1 MFETLLNRAGS
12 RAVALETT
20 LLLHG
25 VPAGQGKPLARD
37 LASIIE
43 SEGATA
49 ALCGVVAGV
58 PTVGMSEAEL
68 DTLLASPKVPK
79 ANSPNLGVILHN
91 RSHGATTVSTTMEL
105 AAAAGVRVFATGG
118 LGGVHRHLEQR
129 LDISADLFAFT
140 RFPVAVVTS
149 GCKSLLDV
157 ENTREMLETL
167 GIPVIGFRTNRFP
180 AFYLRESEAGL
191 DARFDSPEEL
201 ASFVASELLR
211 TGRGIVVANPI
222 PQEHELSRADW
233 DRWLASAQ
241 AESASAT
248 GRDVTPALLGK
259 LHTLSGGLT
268 LKANVELVR
277 SNARLAGQIAA
288 RMA

>member
-58 PTVGMSEAEL
+58 PTVGMSDAEL

-180 AFYLRESEAGL
+180 AFYLRESEAGI
-191 DARFDSPEEL
+191 DARFDSPDEL
-201 ASFVASELLR
+201 ANFVASELRR

-222 PQEHELSRADW
+222 PEEYELSRADW
-233 DRWLASAQ
+233 DCWLASAQ

>member
-1 MFETLLNRAGS
+1 MFETLLNRAGV

-68 DTLLASPKVPK
+68 DTLLANPKVPK

-180 AFYLRESEAGL
+180 AFYLRESEAGI
-191 DARFDSPEEL
+191 DARFDSPDEL
-201 ASFVASELLR
+201 ANFVASELRR

-222 PQEHELSRADW
+222 PEEYELSRADW

-248 GRDVTPALLGK
+248 GRDVTPALLSK